1 MSKAVGSRARILVN
15 RSLKSPALDHVMG
28 VWFGA
33 LALTALFV
41 GLSPAPEAV
50 AAVNRATP
58 RIHTGITPAERHCMV
73 QTAIGEATPGH
84 KAEVIA
90 IMRGML
96 ARRASGRWGSTICSV
111 VKAKAQYS
119 VWNDRAM
126 PKKPKKPSKLYKR
139 YSKWADLAVM
149 AGPSR
154 FKFYWHGKAMRKL
167 YKKPRPYWAKACVE
181 TARIGGATMCRM
193 GRNNS

>member
-1 MSKAVGSRARILVN
+1 MSKAMGSRARILLN

-50 AAVNRATP
+50 AAVNRGTP
-58 RIHTGITPAERHCMV
+58 RILAGITPAERHCMV
-73 QTAIGEATPGH
+73 QTAIGEATPNH

-96 ARRASGRWGSTICSV
+96 ARRAAGRWGNTICSV

-126 PKKPKKPSKLYKR
+126 PKKPRKPSKQYRK
-139 YSKWADLAVM
+139 YSAWADLAVM

-154 FKFYWHGKAMRKL
+154 FDHYFHGKAMKKL
-167 YKKPRPYWAKACVE
+167 YGRSRPYWARACVE
-181 TARIGGATMCRM
+181 TVRIGGATMCRM
-193 GRNNS
+193 GRG